1 MKIIETKKDL
11 RSFLRKKIS
20 GIPAAEKKKE
30 SSRIADRLF
39 TLPEWKNNNLVLA
52 FLSMEQEVQTGII
65 LKQIRKEGKAL
76 ALPKMYGD
84 KIVFH
89 MVPTLDTLSFDMH
102 PYGIQEPKA
111 SLPIVI
117 PSKENHAL
125 MVTPGLGFTPDGRR
139 IGRGKG
145 YYDRYLGEYGEY
157 LDIVA
162 VAFDCQ
168 MVQSIPT
175 ESFDKPVP
183 VLITP
188 SRLFRVN
195 S

>member
-20 GIPAAEKKKE
+20 GIPAAEKEKE
-30 SSRIADRLF
+30 SSRISDRLF
-39 TLPEWKNNNLVLA
+39 TLPEWKSNNLVLA

-65 LKQIRKEGKAL
+65 LKRIREEGKVL
-76 ALPKMYGD
+76 ALPRMHGE

-89 MVPTLDTLSFDMH
+89 MTTALDALSLDMH
-102 PYGIQEPKA
+102 PFGVREPKA
-111 SLPIVI
+111 SLPVVI

-125 MVTPGLGFTPDGRR
+125 MVTPGLGFTPDGSR

-145 YYDRYLGEYGEY
+145 YYDRYLDEYGKY

-168 MVQSIPT
+168 MVQYIPT
-175 ESFDKPVP
+175 ETFDKPVP

-188 SRLFRVN
+188 SRIFRVN